1 MTDTRAKRAR
11 AELSRGRVR
20 ADVDPRTVLGEVSV
34 RGKGPVRGQQV
45 AQTAGELVRRG
56 SRGARNQVNPSQ
68 GAGLGGSYFFF
79 N

>member
-20 ADVDPRTVLGEVSV
+20 ADVDPGTVLGEVSV

-56 SRGARNQVNPSQ
+56 SCKEPGQPFPRSWAW
-68 GAGLGGSYFFF
+68 GLLFFFF